1 MIWRTSAIRDIPLL
15 GLDRRVSAPEPP
27 WPPRADARARARR
40 PPGRRPDRAGVHV
53 DDVPR
58 VRPAA
63 ARPLLRLPQRGP
75 AARAGQAR
83 ARALQGGLRVQQLGV
98 PRALHGAQRH
108 RRRDVRDAAPGG
120 RGPRRAEGAALVAP
134 RPAIAC
140 SLYVSPAAICG
151 DRVESPSRSLKAL
164 TRGRAGGAQLATG
177 WGVWRQLGGKKHDY
191 NLAFATGGI
200 QALQAALGPKE
211 AVDLKCV
218 FRADLGDDWVR
229 YLRTY
234 GAGQRPR
241 GPPSLS
247 AASQKHC
254 SYGPP
259 PAGPDGGAGRGRS
272 ACGPSRAECAR
283 ACRLQRAA
291 RPAGWR
297 RCMRAALR
305 RHPGSCFVK
314 RLRLRW
320 RPAAPDS
327 RSASPRAQ
335 P

>member
-1 MIWRTSAIRDIPLL
+1 MPLETFRSL
-15 GLDRRVSAPEPP
+15 GWTEESLRRSRPGRPAPT
-27 WPPRADARARARR
+27 RARARAGR
-40 PPGRRPDRAGVHV
+40 PGVGPIVQVCTSTTFPVYALRLHGLCCDFLNADPPHALGKHARGHYKVDFVYSNSAFRARCMAHSVTVGAMCAMLRLAGEGRVAQK
-53 DDVPR
+53 
-58 VRPAA
+58 
-63 ARPLLRLPQRGP
+63 ARPRG
-75 AARAGQAR
+75 
-83 ARALQGGLRVQQLGV
+83 
-98 PRALHGAQRH
+98 
-108 RRRDVRDAAPGG
+108 
-120 RGPRRAEGAALVAP
+120 AP

-151 DRVESPSRSLKAL
+151 DRVESRSRSLKAL